1 MRYNTIEANR
11 TGLVFFDMLNA
22 GYRGRPAEFNRAA
35 EPMIANCVRLREAA
49 RRHGIP
55 VFFPKADHRPDAS
68 DIAHRYIDLNGQM
81 VPWEDLENRVRPH
94 RSNVAGNPGADVID
108 ELKPEPEDYVVPKHR
123 WSAFFQT
130 KMELSMRSRGIDVMV
145 LCGGSTEVGIA
156 STAYAARDLDLDLVF
171 VSDATRS
178 GKPDVHEMFMTK
190 IFPRIGRVRDT
201 AQVIAMMDAGAAAGR

>member
-1 MRYNTIEANR
+1 M
-11 TGLVFFDMLNA
+11 
-22 GYRGRPAEFNRAA
+22 
-35 EPMIANCVRLREAA
+35 
-49 RRHGIP
+49 
-55 VFFPKADHRPDAS
+55 
-68 DIAHRYIDLNGQM
+68 
-81 VPWEDLENRVRPH
+81 
-94 RSNVAGNPGADVID
+94 ID
-108 ELKPEPEDYVVPKHR
+108 ELKPEPGDYVVPKHR

-190 IFPRIGRVRDT
+190 IFPRMGRVRDT
-201 AQVIAMMDAGAAAGR
+201 EQVIAMMDAAAAAER